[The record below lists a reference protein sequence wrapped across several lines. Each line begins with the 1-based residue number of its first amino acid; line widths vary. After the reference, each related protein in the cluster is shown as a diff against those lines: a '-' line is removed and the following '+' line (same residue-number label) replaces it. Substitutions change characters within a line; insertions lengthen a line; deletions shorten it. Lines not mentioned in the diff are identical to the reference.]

1 MNCLG
6 VPRRRCLLGV
16 TALGIGL
23 ATLITGA
30 WLETRNPRSN
40 VEDTIAWWVLAAGMF
55 LLGVGVSLPFARP
68 IISVLIGIVFPLVGW
83 WLLLSVYPLGLHHS
97 RWPTQEQMVPS
108 GYRMIPE
115 ATQVDDLLGPAWH
128 RLSNYQEPDS
138 AEWQTEALFAGR
150 YELSMRVRV
159 RVDRSSGRVTEV
171 VGEPR
176 FLLLEIKEIR
186 DSREVRYNGNH
197 QREFGVDQWHQVV
210 RAKGDFSVIGIQLD
224 RSNPVFGFDRYKAV
238 TRTGIQMRSEDNAA
252 PIR

>member
-1 MNCLG
+1 MPWGPSPPMFAWGHCAWHRLG
-6 VPRRRCLLGV
+6 DADYRALGWRHETRGRMLKILLLGGSWSLECSCWGW
-16 TALGIGL
+16 ALASHL
-23 ATLITGA
+23 
-30 WLETRNPRSN
+30 W
-40 VEDTIAWWVLAAGMF
+40 
-55 LLGVGVSLPFARP
+55 RP

-83 WLLLSVYPLGLHHS
+83 WLLLSVYYIGLYHS

-115 ATQVDDLLGPAWH
+115 ATQIDDLLGPAWH

-159 RVDRSSGRVTEV
+159 QVDRSSGRVTEV

-176 FLLLEIKEIR
+176 FLLLKIKEIR
-186 DSREVRYNGNH
+186 DSREVRYDGNH

-224 RSNPVFGFDRYKAV
+224 RNNPVFGFDRYTAV
-238 TRTGIQMRSEDNAA
+238 TRTGIQMRSEHNAA